1 MSLIR
6 TFEDYV
12 RDANCDKI
20 IVCISPLG
28 IAYCQEL
35 VDWLQTRNSHL
46 FPYSQVVVQE
56 FYANYEPFLANVL
69 SWTHCKMD
77 EPMIAKLKE
86 AGLEDLLTVV
96 LIIQSQSP

>member
-12 RDANCDKI
+12 RDANCDKL
-20 IVCISPLG
+20 IVRISPLG

-35 VDWLQTRNSHL
+35 IDYLQTTNADL
-46 FPYSQVVVQE
+46 FPYSQVLVQE

-69 SWTHCKMD
+69 TWTHCKMD
-77 EPMIAKLKE
+77 EPMARKLKE
-86 AGLEDLLTVV
+86 NGLEDLLTLV
-96 LIIQSQSP
+96 LIVQSQGP